1 MVEKISKEDV
11 VDWLEANLNPTN
23 PACRRITVF
32 VHGKNHPLAS
42 RENDSAEAPRAL
54 GADDVARMKA
64 EWEPH
69 PAQGDPRTVPE
80 LEPPPEDVAKLS
92 NTDLDAIRAKKAAGK
107 AADDA
112 GGGARSNQW
121 AQRMADRRAQC
132 AAGCACLKPS
142 AGGPFKMPR
151 LTKK

>member
-1 MVEKISKEDV
+1 MAPKKKKDDKKGSGGAE
-11 VDWLEANLNPTN
+11 EAKARPST
-23 PACRRITVF
+23 
-32 VHGKNHPLAS
+32 
-42 RENDSAEAPRAL
+42 AP
-54 GADDVARMKA
+54 VKA
-64 EWEPH
+64 
-69 PAQGDPRTVPE
+69 
-80 LEPPPEDVAKLS
+80 EPPPEDVAKLS